1 MAEEGDSANPPPKWR
16 EQLRQL
22 KENFMDWL
30 NADPNADRNTEVP
43 DEADK
48 PPLTTPIIKPKQS
61 YIEYTDY
68 HYGDGYAASVG
79 IPNMTNDELRED
91 IENIMDANRKNMENA
106 PADKMYL
113 EKLNAR
119 LQQILVLI
127 PDPTEVII
135 ID

>member
-48 PPLTTPIIKPKQS
+48 PTLTTPITNAKQS
-61 YIEYTDY
+61 YIEYMDY
-68 HYGDGYAASVG
+68 HYGDGYAESVG
-79 IPNMTNDELRED
+79 VPSMYNDELRD
-91 IENIMDANRKNMENA
+91 AIESMIDMNESDVDREPSFKTLSEERNV
-106 PADKMYL
+106 
-113 EKLNAR
+113 R
-119 LQQILVLI
+119 LQQMLVLI